1 MEILIS
7 ILIFVGFFAL
17 SLALVAFMSYLICI
31 GFGIAWSWPLAIGI
45 WALCIVI
52 RWVISAARNGD

>member
-31 GFGIAWSWPLAIGI
+31 GLGIGWSCQIDNSTFHIFLYTVKN
-45 WALCIVI
+45 AL
-52 RWVISAARNGD
+52 NY

>member
-31 GFGIAWSWPLAIGI
+31 GLGIAWSCQIDNSTFHIFLYTVKN
-45 WALCIVI
+45 AL
-52 RWVISAARNGD
+52 NY